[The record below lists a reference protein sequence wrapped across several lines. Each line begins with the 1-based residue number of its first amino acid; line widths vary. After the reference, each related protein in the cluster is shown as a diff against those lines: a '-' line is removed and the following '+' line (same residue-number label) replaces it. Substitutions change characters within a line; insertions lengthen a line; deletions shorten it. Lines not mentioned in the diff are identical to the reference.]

1 MNLSHWSYSQY
12 NSKIRGEPQSQSIPL
27 IDSESGMIKFG
38 TYLVIMNTNKDSA
51 HAEEKK
57 VIQKY
62 EYIIEELLI
71 IRVNK
76 ACIYSS

>member
-1 MNLSHWSYSQY
+1 
-12 NSKIRGEPQSQSIPL
+12 
-27 IDSESGMIKFG
+27 MIKFG
-38 TYLVIMNTNKDSA
+38 TYLVIMNTNKDSV
-51 HAEEKK
+51 HAEEQK

-71 IRVNK
+71 MRVTK

>member
-12 NSKIRGEPQSQSIPL
+12 KIREEPQSQSIPL

-38 TYLVIMNTNKDSA
+38 TYLVIMNTNKDSV
-51 HAEEKK
+51 HAEEQK

-71 IRVNK
+71 MRVTK

>member
-1 MNLSHWSYSQY
+1 MNLSLWSYSQY
-12 NSKIRGEPQSQSIPL
+12 NIRGEPQSQSIPL

-38 TYLVIMNTNKDSA
+38 TYLVIMNTNKDSV
-51 HAEEKK
+51 HAEEQK

-71 IRVNK
+71 IRVTK